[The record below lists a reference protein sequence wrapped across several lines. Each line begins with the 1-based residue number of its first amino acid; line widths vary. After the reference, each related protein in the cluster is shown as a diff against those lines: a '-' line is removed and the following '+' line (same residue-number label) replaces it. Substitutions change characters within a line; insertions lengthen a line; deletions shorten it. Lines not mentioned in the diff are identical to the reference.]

1 MPPKAMTR
9 DGWARVPDDGFIEL
23 AGPLWQREADCGME
37 LAIATTDKH
46 RNRSGIVQG
55 GVLCTLADRALG
67 TASRAASGNPPQV
80 TVKLDTT
87 FLDRVEVGDVLV
99 ARPRVVRQTRT
110 LSFGAVDLL
119 VNERLFASATG
130 VFRLR

>member
-1 MPPKAMTR
+1 M
-9 DGWARVPDDGFIEL
+9 
-23 AGPLWQREADCGME
+23 
-37 LAIATTDKH
+37 
-46 RNRSGIVQG
+46 
-55 GVLCTLADRALG
+55 
-67 TASRAASGNPPQV
+67 
-80 TVKLDTT
+80 
-87 FLDRVEVGDVLV
+87 EVGDVLV